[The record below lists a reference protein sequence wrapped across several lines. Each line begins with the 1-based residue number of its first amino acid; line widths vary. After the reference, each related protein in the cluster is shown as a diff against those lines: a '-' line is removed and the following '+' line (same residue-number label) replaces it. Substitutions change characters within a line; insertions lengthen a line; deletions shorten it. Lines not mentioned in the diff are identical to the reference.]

1 MVYNLQ
7 YAVKAAVL
15 ASLVS
20 RDNIMDNIMEVL
32 LAHINS
38 SLPRL
43 PELLRKDSRQSQ
55 DGLTMGVR
63 PRRRMREHWH

>member
-20 RDNIMDNIMEVL
+20 RDSIMEVL

-43 PELLRKDSRQSQ
+43 PELSRKDSRQSR
-55 DGLTMGVR
+55 DGLTMDVR
-63 PRRRMREHWH
+63 PRRRMRELWH